1 MKNERNFVLY
11 KHFLSPVVLPKLLM
25 CLRSQKQGEVQDE
38 DEDEDDK
45 EEEDEVS
52 SSECRFGV

>member
-1 MKNERNFVLY
+1 
-11 KHFLSPVVLPKLLM
+11 M

-38 DEDEDDK
+38 
-45 EEEDEVS
+45 EEEDDEEEEEEEVS